1 MLEDDS
7 RGEEIKFTTTKQ
19 NVRQPLPLQY
29 FIKDVHE
36 GLDRDHRGA
45 FAI

>member
-7 RGEEIKFTTTKQ
+7 QGEEIKFTTTKQ
-19 NVRQPLPLQY
+19 NVCQPLPLQY
-29 FIKDVHE
+29 FIKDMRK
-36 GLDRDHRGA
+36 GLDGDHRST